1 MKLLIAFSLLTLSFA
16 SFANDKKSLVG
27 ENVSGYSQCMKDTV
41 DCTSGCEKK
50 CENLNPEQ
58 YRQDI
63 RARSAQS
70 NKKNSAGKQ

>member
-1 MKLLIAFSLLTLSFA
+1 MKVLIAFSLLTLSFS
-16 SFANDKKSLVG
+16 SFADKKVLVG
-27 ENVSGYSQCMKDTV
+27 ENVSGYAQCMKDTV

-63 RARSAQS
+63 RQRTGAA
-70 NKKNSAGKQ
+70 NKKSSAGKQ